1 MMTRSAEGFHTFEI
15 GEGQKINVIN
25 QLILINL
32 S

>member
-25 QLILINL
+25 QLINL

>member
-1 MMTRSAEGFHTFEI
+1 MMTRSAVGFHTFEI

-25 QLILINL
+25 QLINL